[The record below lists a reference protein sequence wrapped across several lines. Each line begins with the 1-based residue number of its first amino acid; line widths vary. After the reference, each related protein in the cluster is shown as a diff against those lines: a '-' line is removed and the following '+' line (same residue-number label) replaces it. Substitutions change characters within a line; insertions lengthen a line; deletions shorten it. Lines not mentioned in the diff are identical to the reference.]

1 MLYANA
7 VKALC
12 KTEKTEKT
20 ENIALFS
27 LIDGIK
33 SQK

>member
-12 KTEKTEKT
+12 KTAITEK
-20 ENIALFS
+20 IAL
-27 LIDGIK
+27 LLLNNRKK

>member
-12 KTEKTEKT
+12 KTEKIQQ
-20 ENIALFS
+20 IALFS
-27 LIDGIK
+27 LTDGKK

>member
-12 KTEKTEKT
+12 KTEKREK
-20 ENIALFS
+20 IDLLS
-27 LIDGIK
+27 LTDGKK

>member
-12 KTEKTEKT
+12 KTEKI

-27 LIDGIK
+27 LIDGKK

>member
-12 KTEKTEKT
+12 KTE
-20 ENIALFS
+20 IFLVFS
-27 LIDGIK
+27 IIFSFSK
-33 SQK
+33 ES

>member
-12 KTEKTEKT
+12 KIEIFLVFFTIFCFGKE
-20 ENIALFS
+20 L
-27 LIDGIK
+27 
-33 SQK
+33 

>member
-12 KTEKTEKT
+12 KTEKMGK
-20 ENIALFS
+20 
-27 LIDGIK
+27 IDLLSQNRRIK
-33 SQK
+33 SQR